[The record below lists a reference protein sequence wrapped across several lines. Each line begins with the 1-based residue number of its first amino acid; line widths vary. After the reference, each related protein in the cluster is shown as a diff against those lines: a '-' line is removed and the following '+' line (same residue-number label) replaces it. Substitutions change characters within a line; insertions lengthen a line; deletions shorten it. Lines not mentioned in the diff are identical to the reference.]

1 MELPEGY
8 TLYNK
13 DLINFGRHSRVFLGA
28 TKTGK
33 KVAVKVYKNYKVYN
47 REISILKQLHN
58 KANVPDILNYRSME
72 IVHYMIMPKYEISL
86 HDIIRK
92 HGNLNVV
99 EGLFL
104 LHELV
109 VCLEEIHSENIVHR
123 DIKPMNI
130 MLHGNRMIIIDF
142 SLSIHQEHT
151 LRSTVVG
158 SPIFMS
164 IKAHKDELKKYTY
177 HDDLE
182 STFYTFIYCINGVLP
197 WSFIPTSMSK
207 TKAMEEI
214 HFQKTI
220 YKSSYSDLEFLCRTG
235 DHADILLEIEE
246 LLKTNHSTFLMAKE
260 NFYEKIYAKK

>member
-1 MELPEGY
+1 MELPGGY

-13 DLINFGRHSRVFLGA
+13 DLISFGRHSRVFLGTTN
-28 TKTGK
+28 TKK
-33 KVAVKVYKNYKVYN
+33 KVAVKLYKSYKVFN
-47 REISILKQLHN
+47 KELSILKQLHN
-58 KANVPDILNYRSME
+58 KANIPDVLHHGTLEVLY
-72 IVHYMIMPKYEISL
+72 YTIMPKYDISL
-86 HDIIRK
+86 HEMIRQQ
-92 HGNLNVV
+92 GNICFT

-109 VCLEEIHSENIVHR
+109 VCLEEIHSDNIVHR

-142 SLSIHQEHT
+142 SLSINQDYK
-151 LRSTVVG
+151 LRPSIVG

-164 IKAHKDELKKYTY
+164 IKAHKDELKKYSY

-182 STFYTFIYCINGVLP
+182 SVFYTFIYCINGVLP

-207 TKAMEEI
+207 TRAMEEI
-214 HFQKTI
+214 HFQKSI
-220 YKSSYSDLEFLCRTG
+220 YKSPYDHLELLCRTG

-246 LLKTNHSTFLMAKE
+246 LLKTNHSTIQIAKE
-260 NFYEKIYAKK
+260 KFYEKIYAKK